1 MGYTRKV
8 FVHINEAYLFLLHCK
23 LNVFLWGQVKKG
35 LNFKMKYLDRR
46 SLQLRCNI
54 SSVYFYLI
62 FNGQME
68 SLIKNNHFGL
78 YKINHDY
85 FLCRF
90 HEFLIQLHYTKD
102 KSQNYSILSF
112 AL

>member
-1 MGYTRKV
+1 MGLSKDQ
-8 FVHINEAYLFLLHCK
+8 VHFTIL
-23 LNVFLWGQVKKG
+23 
-35 LNFKMKYLDRR
+35 
-46 SLQLRCNI
+46 

-90 HEFLIQLHYTKD
+90 HVF
-102 KSQNYSILSF
+102 ILF
-112 AL
+112 VL